1 MPAGHSEVVP
11 LSPPRRGGRA
21 FAFGIVVTPLSGSG
35 PVYAGR
41 VVSQNGIARSILL
54 VPSSLTWVPLPA
66 VRNSMTSAR
75 S

>member
-1 MPAGHSEVVP
+1 
-11 LSPPRRGGRA
+11 
-21 FAFGIVVTPLSGSG
+21 VVTPLSGSG

-41 VVSQNGIARSILL
+41 VVSQNGVARSILL
-54 VPSSLTWVPLPA
+54 MPSSLTWVPLPA